1 MFLTH
6 NVMNVT
12 WSEKA
17 LRDAFLWGKTPF
29 TLPATPKI
37 SVCCLCAH
45 FFTHVMRG
53 TQTKLDGAFRVKLNR
68 MSWNAVASVFP
79 SLYIAPITDRAPI
92 EDDIHQLF
100 GKQKGW
106 VASMQTDTD
115 DCVVYQNSRLWPQYE
130 SAFLTKNLMTFAP
143 VSSLLRPSMLSSR
156 IDLNLDPSIKPVTL
170 SNFSV
175 SVKEKLVS

>member
-1 MFLTH
+1 MFLTQ
-6 NVMNVT
+6 NVMDVT

-17 LRDAFLWGKTPF
+17 LRDAFLWDTTPF

-37 SVCCLCAH
+37 SVCCLCAN

-53 TQTKLDGAFRVKLNR
+53 TQTQAGWSIPGIAEPNVLKCCRQRLSIPLHRSDFRQ
-68 MSWNAVASVFP
+68 SSYW
-79 SLYIAPITDRAPI
+79 
-92 EDDIHQLF
+92 
-100 GKQKGW
+100 GW
-106 VASMQTDTD
+106 HSPTVWQTERQIDTD
-115 DCVVYQNSRLWPQYE
+115 DCVVYQNSRLWPQHE

-143 VSSLLRPSMLSSR
+143 VSSLLRPNMLSSR
-156 IDLNLDPSIKPVTL
+156 IDLNLDPSIKPITL